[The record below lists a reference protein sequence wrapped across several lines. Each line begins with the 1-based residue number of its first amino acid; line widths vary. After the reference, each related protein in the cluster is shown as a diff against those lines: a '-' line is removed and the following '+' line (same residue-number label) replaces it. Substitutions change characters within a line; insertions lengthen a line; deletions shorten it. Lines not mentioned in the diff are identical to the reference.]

1 MAEYSKYQQKIIK
14 NYYEHQD
21 TILLQRLGEQITELY
36 LAEGKSR
43 AERWK
48 DITKVLTKL
57 KIPATRIENLVQ
69 KDNPALLAKL
79 LEELLAKQK

>member
-43 AERWK
+43 VSAG
-48 DITKVLTKL
+48 
-57 KIPATRIENLVQ
+57 KISPRYLPN
-69 KDNPALLAKL
+69 
-79 LEELLAKQK
+79 